1 MLTLSKLVT
10 QVKKKILIYR
20 LESKAGLNKNVFM
33 LIQRKY
39 KIYKLRK
46 RAYVIGYRAGLGKN
60 MYLTFGSDKTVTK
73 DAEDSYK
80 RYAMAMKHYNQTLC
94 DKDEFFKGYNDA
106 KLQT

>member
-1 MLTLSKLVT
+1 M
-10 QVKKKILIYR
+10 
-20 LESKAGLNKNVFM
+20 F
-33 LIQRKY
+33 IQRKY
-39 KIYKLRK
+39 KIYKLQK

-94 DKDEFFKGYNDA
+94 IIKHFVIKMSFLRGIMMQKNVE
-106 KLQT
+106 